1 MAIIKRPQ
9 ITDVAEDVSRKR
21 ELLYA
26 VGETVSGGSHCGK
39 QYGGAAKK
47 N

>member
-1 MAIIKRPQ
+1 MLWRM
-9 ITDVAEDVSRKR
+9 SRKR

-26 VGETVSGGSHCGK
+26 VGENVRGGSHCGE

-47 N
+47 NYNQKYYMIQ